1 MLIIEVKKENINRAL
16 KELRFKFRNTKRL
29 QRLKD
34 LKYFEKP
41 SAKRRLSN
49 LASGTI
55 KLQFFHAGS
64 ISLPNKSSSQG
75 TKLIGIIISGLS
87 ET

>member
-1 MLIIEVKKENINRAL
+1 MLIIEVKKGNINRAL

-41 SAKRRLSN
+41 SAKRRLK
-49 LASGTI
+49 LEKAI
-55 KLQFFHAGS
+55 KRDEKRREL
-64 ISLPNKSSSQG
+64 
-75 TKLIGIIISGLS
+75 
-87 ET
+87 E

>member
-41 SAKRRLSN
+41 SAKRRL
-49 LASGTI
+49 
-55 KLQFFHAGS
+55 KLEKAVRRDE
-64 ISLPNKSSSQG
+64 KRR
-75 TKLIGIIISGLS
+75 
-87 ET
+87 EEE